1 MECWDNKCQCKT
13 NFKYDGAQCLGS
25 LGMYVHTVVTVCSE
39 YEAPAAAVMR
49 NIALSLCI
57 VIRWIRYMKCISKV
71 LNKMFTDTL
80 AMRFQ
85 TEVIKPLIL
94 ILIIFLSF

>member
-1 MECWDNKCQCKT
+1 
-13 NFKYDGAQCLGS
+13 
-25 LGMYVHTVVTVCSE
+25 MYVHTVVTVCSE